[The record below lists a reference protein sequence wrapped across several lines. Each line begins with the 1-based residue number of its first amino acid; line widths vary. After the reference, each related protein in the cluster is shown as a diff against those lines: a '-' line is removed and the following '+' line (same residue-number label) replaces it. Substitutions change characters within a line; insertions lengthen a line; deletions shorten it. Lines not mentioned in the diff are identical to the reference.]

1 MSTRAPSPTMLSVTD
16 GRQTVGFIL
25 SRGPKGFEAFSA
37 DEKPLGLF
45 TSAPEAAN
53 AITNAAGKGEG

>member
-16 GRQTVGFIL
+16 GRQTVGFIFT
-25 SRGPKGFEAFSA
+25 RGPKGFEGFDVNEQSLGFFRSA
-37 DEKPLGLF
+37 R
-45 TSAPEAAN
+45 EAAN